1 MKKDLIKKEY
11 KKKIDLLNRYN
22 EQYYNE
28 NASEIS
34 DSEFDKLK
42 EKVIKLE
49 KQHSFLKH
57 KKSPQI
63 QVGHKPSKNFRKSN
77 HRIPMLSLANA
88 FSKEDLKNYE
98 KKNTKLF
105 KQTK

>member
-57 KKSPQI
+57 KKIS
-63 QVGHKPSKNFRKSN
+63 SN
-77 HRIPMLSLANA
+77 TGR
-88 FSKEDLKNYE
+88 
-98 KKNTKLF
+98 T
-105 KQTK
+105 